1 MGGLAAAIDLAR
13 AGIAVTVLER
23 ADCAGGKL
31 RQVLVEGQPI
41 DAGPTV
47 VTMQWVFE
55 DLFAAAG
62 ERLQDHLSLTKLE
75 VLARHAWPGGAT
87 LDLHADPQ
95 RSAAAIAEFA
105 GAAAA
110 AEFREFCR
118 QATGLLEA
126 LQDRFMTAP
135 RPSPFALAQ
144 GLGAKELASMWQ
156 TPPWRTL
163 WSALSKRFTDPRLRQ
178 LFARYA
184 TYVGSSP
191 LQAPATLMLIAQVE
205 QNGVWQ
211 AAGGMRSIA
220 VAFEELG
227 KRLGVE
233 YRYRSEVAALE
244 VRGDKVRAV
253 TLQSGERIE
262 ADLVIFNGDVNAL
275 ASAALGEQARR
286 GGKPMSR
293 AERALS
299 AITWCQLASVRHFEL
314 AHHNVFFGRDYQ
326 EEFRSLFERRQVTTD
341 PTVYLCAQDRHA
353 LQAEPREE
361 TVAERMLLLVNAP
374 ADGDRGGIDEAQLEE
389 VERRMRGVLESCGAQ
404 LVTRASVVTRPQD
417 FEGLF
422 PHTGGSLYGR
432 ANHGAFASFARPDAR
447 TKVRGLYLAGGSVHP
462 GPGIPMATLSGRIAA
477 ASALKDFAQDDFL

>member
-62 ERLQDHLSLTKLE
+62 ERLQDHLSLTELE

-87 LDLHADPQ
+87 LDLYADAQ

-110 AEFREFCR
+110 AEFRAFCR
-118 QATGLLEA
+118 QATGLLEV

-135 RPSPFALAQ
+135 RPSPFALAK

-163 WSALSKRFTDPRLRQ
+163 WSALSQRYTDPRLRQ

-211 AAGGMRSIA
+211 VAGGMRSIA
-220 VAFEELG
+220 LALEQLG
-227 KRLGVE
+227 TRLGVE
-233 YRYRSEVAALE
+233 YRYRSEVSSLQVHAD
-244 VRGDKVRAV
+244 RVRAV
-253 TLQSGERIE
+253 TLQSGEQLE

-275 ASAALGEQARR
+275 ASAALGEPARR
-286 GGKPMSR
+286 AGQSMSR

-299 AITWCQLASVRHFEL
+299 AITWCQLASVRGFEL
-314 AHHNVFFGRDYQ
+314 AHHNVFFGPDY
-326 EEFRSLFERRQVTTD
+326 EDEFRSIFARRHITPA
-341 PTVYLCAQDRHA
+341 PTVYLCAQDRHT
-353 LQAEPREE
+353 PRGAPRDGA
-361 TVAERMLLLVNAP
+361 VPERMLLLVNAP
-374 ADGDRGGIDEAQLEE
+374 ADGDLGGIDEAQLADI
-389 VERRMRGVLESCGAQ
+389 ERRMRSVLEACGAQ
-404 LVTRASVVTRPQD
+404 LVTQASVVTRPQD
-417 FEGLF
+417 FERLF

-447 TKVRGLYLAGGSVHP
+447 TKLRGLYLAGGSVHP

-477 ASALKDFAQDDFL
+477 ASALEDFA